1 MIDIYG
7 TIGPACSNPKI
18 LEEMFREGMTGLR
31 LNTSHISLREAA
43 DQVEMI
49 HAAAAACGIKAKLLI
64 DMQGPE
70 LRIGKMEAIDLK
82 NSEIVTFICNNSNRE
97 GDNCSDSEAF
107 LSADLENAA
116 AIPVTPLVFDALKPG
131 TEVLLD
137 DGKILLSVKEN
148 KRAEVVRGGILR
160 GGKSIA
166 LVGSSLKPPAMT
178 EQDYQNLRDAKS
190 YGVTGVMQP
199 FVRDAEDLRQVRD
212 FLDANGGEDI
222 KLLAKIEN
230 LSGVAN
236 LETFFPLSDEIV
248 IARGDLGNAV
258 PLWEL
263 PRIQKDIEARC
274 RKANMPFM
282 VVTQM
287 LASMEHSAVPTRA
300 EVSDIYN
307 AVCDG
312 AASVMVTGETAV
324 GEYPVEVIRYLTKT
338 AHS

>member
-7 TIGPACSNPKI
+7 TIGPACSDPEI
-18 LEEMFREGMTGLR
+18 LKAMFREGMTGLR

-49 HAAAAACGIKAKLLI
+49 HTAAAACGIRAKLLI
-64 DMQGPE
+64 DLQGPE
-70 LRIGKMEAIDLK
+70 LRIGKMEPVELK
-82 NSEIVTFICNNSNRE
+82 E
-97 GDNCSDSEAF
+97 GDLVSFSCGGAP
-107 LSADLENAA
+107 AA
-116 AIPVTPLVFDALKPG
+116 AASLVGLIPVTELVFDALKPD
-131 TEVLLD
+131 TDVLLD
-137 DGKILLSVKEN
+137 DGKILLSMKED
-148 KRAEVVRGGILR
+148 KTATVVRGGILK

-166 LVGSSLKPPAMT
+166 LTGSDLKPPAMT

-199 FVRDAEDLRQVRD
+199 FVRDADDLRQVKE
-212 FLDANGGEDI
+212 FLSENGGEEI
-222 KLLAKIEN
+222 RLLAKIEN
-230 LSGVAN
+230 LSGVSN
-236 LETFFPLSDEIV
+236 LETFFPLADEIV

-263 PRIQKDIEARC
+263 PRIQKEIEGRC
-274 RKANMPFM
+274 RKAGMPFM

-312 AASVMVTGETAV
+312 ASSVMVTGETAV
-324 GEYPVEVIRYLTKT
+324 GDYPVEVIRYLTKT